1 MFVKNK
7 SLINWLTLLGLAGVI
22 FCFLHVFIGKINY
35 PDYDF
40 LRQAVSDLTAADA
53 PSREIASSLS
63 TVYAIFTAAGCLILS
78 IFFHDKETK
87 LFRLGIYLFTIMQWL
102 SAVGYTLFPL
112 TSSGYA
118 GEFQDIMHMVVTVL
132 VVLLSIVSMILISIA
147 CMREKKHELLGIITI
162 VSLSLMFLGS
172 IGTGIV
178 PENYF
183 GIPER
188 ISVYSVVIYT
198 GFLSL
203 FAFTFKVAND

>member
-1 MFVKNK
+1 
-7 SLINWLTLLGLAGVI
+7 
-22 FCFLHVFIGKINY
+22 
-35 PDYDF
+35 
-40 LRQAVSDLTAADA
+40 
-53 PSREIASSLS
+53 
-63 TVYAIFTAAGCLILS
+63 
-78 IFFHDKETK
+78 
-87 LFRLGIYLFTIMQWL
+87 
-102 SAVGYTLFPL
+102 
-112 TSSGYA
+112 
-118 GEFQDIMHMVVTVL
+118 MVVTVL

-147 CMREKKHELLGIITI
+147 CTREKKHKLLGIITI